1 MEEFKKFRFNLL
13 RTIDVSLIAI
23 SIIILPVWIATS
35 TPDIPSKISL
45 YALVVSIPM
54 LVYDLLFMQ
63 MPSIWFDS
71 KKIRFL
77 TKANRYVGVLFAC
90 VGIVAAIWH
99 ASWIAGLLFLVCGLY
114 CSEIYAL
121 VFGGT
126 HEFLQK
132 EAKKES
138 H

>member
-54 LVYDLLFMQ
+54 LVYDLFVH
-63 MPSIWFDS
+63 
-71 KKIRFL
+71 
-77 TKANRYVGVLFAC
+77 ANAEHMV
-90 VGIVAAIWH
+90 
-99 ASWIAGLLFLVCGLY
+99 
-114 CSEIYAL
+114 
-121 VFGGT
+121 
-126 HEFLQK
+126 
-132 EAKKES
+132 
-138 H
+138 